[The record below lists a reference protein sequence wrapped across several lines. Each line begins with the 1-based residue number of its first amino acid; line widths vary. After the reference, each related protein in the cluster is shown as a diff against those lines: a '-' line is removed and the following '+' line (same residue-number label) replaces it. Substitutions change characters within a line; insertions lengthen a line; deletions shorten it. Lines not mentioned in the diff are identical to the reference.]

1 MQTVYDYFYFYQKY
15 LMGAW
20 HNITPMQ
27 YGYLL
32 VTVAVVGWLMMK
44 SGAR

>member
-1 MQTVYDYFYFYQKY
+1 MQSVYDYFDFYQRF
-15 LMGAW
+15 LLGAW

-32 VTVAVVGWLMMK
+32 VAVAVIGWTLMK
-44 SGAR
+44 GGPR